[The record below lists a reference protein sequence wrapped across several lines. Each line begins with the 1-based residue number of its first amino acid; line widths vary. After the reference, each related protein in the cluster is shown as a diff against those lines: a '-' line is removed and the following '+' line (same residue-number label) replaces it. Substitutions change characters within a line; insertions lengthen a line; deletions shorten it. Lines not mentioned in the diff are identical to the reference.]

1 MRKVRTISSLL
12 AFLLAQAQSFAQ
24 SVPNRES
31 EIQMHNVRAAQ
42 ALQER
47 NPDLAVHEYEA
58 ILALDPSNAEA
69 QGNIGVVA
77 FLQGNCPEA
86 RMHFTRALAL
96 KPSLWK
102 AQAMLGLCEQSLGD
116 TAEAQAHMKRA
127 FSHLH
132 DVKVQT
138 LVGLSLIEF
147 SYREGNRDQALQ
159 VLGELQQNDPTNVDV
174 SYTAYRIY
182 SDLAA
187 QARDR
192 IALLQPDSARMHQ
205 ILAQHFVNEGNIKAA
220 IEQYREALRIDPRV
234 SGAHFE
240 LGEAILQ
247 DSLKTDS
254 QEEARKEFESALQ
267 QYPND
272 EKAECWLGALAFL
285 QGRTDDALRLYTHA
299 LELNPRDASAQVG
312 IAKVQI
318 SLDHQK
324 EALEHLLAAVRIDPS
339 SSNAHFRLSQLY
351 RRMNRTTDADQE
363 EAIFKRLH
371 ETEERFGATFYR
383 PRVDSQML
391 DVQAR

>member
-1 MRKVRTISSLL
+1 VRKFRAISSLL

-31 EIQMHNVRAAQ
+31 EIQMHNARAAQ

-77 FLQGNCPEA
+77 FVRGNCAEA
-86 RMHFTRALAL
+86 RKHFTRALAL
-96 KPSLWK
+96 KPALWK

-116 TAEAQAHMKRA
+116 TAKAQARMKRA
-127 FSHLH
+127 FPHLH

-147 SYREGNRDQALQ
+147 SYQEGNRDQALQ
-159 VLGELQQNDPTNVDV
+159 VLGVLQQSDPANIDV

-192 IALLQPDSARMHQ
+192 IALLRPDSARMHQ

-254 QEEARKEFESALQ
+254 QDEARKEFESALQ
-267 QYPND
+267 QNPND

-285 QGRTDDALRLYTHA
+285 QGRTDDALRQYTHA
-299 LELNPRDASAQVG
+299 LELNPQDASAQVG
-312 IAKVQI
+312 VAKVQI
-318 SLDHQK
+318 SLGYQK
-324 EALEHLLAAVRIDPS
+324 QALEHLLDAVRIDPS

-351 RRMNRTTDADQE
+351 RQMNRTADADRE
-363 EAIFKRLH
+363 TAIFKSLR
-371 ETEERFGATFYR
+371 ETEERFGATFYKSSL
-383 PRVDSQML
+383 DSQML
-391 DVQAR
+391 DAQTP